1 MDLGLHVE
9 NYLKNIYLLQSH
21 HDRVPTAALA
31 ERLGVSAP
39 SVTGMVRKLA
49 RMELLVHEPY
59 KGVWLTKQGERVAL
73 KVIRAHRLWELYLV
87 EAVGLSWDQA
97 HVEAEQL
104 EHTLSDELAA
114 RLDEMLEYPAI
125 DPHGHPIPAQDGSMP
140 SFNGVPLTELHPG
153 STGIVLQIWDDTP
166 ELLRYLGGLGIYPGE
181 AIAVLAI
188 APFQG
193 PIHVHVGGTDQALG
207 REAACHVVVEMEV
220 ENETEMA
227 RSTSFDER

>member
-1 MDLGLHVE
+1 MELGLHVE
-9 NYLKNIYLLQSH
+9 NYLKNIYLLQSLH
-21 HDRVPTAALA
+21 ARVPTAALA

-49 RMELLVHEPY
+49 RIELLVHEPY
-59 KGVWLTKQGERVAL
+59 KGVSLTEQGERVAL

-87 EAVGLSWDQA
+87 KAVGLSWDQA
-97 HVEAEQL
+97 HVEAERL
-104 EHTLSDELAA
+104 EHALSDELAA
-114 RLDEMLEYPAI
+114 RLDEMLDHPAI
-125 DPHGHPIPAQDGSMP
+125 DPHGHPIPTQDGSMP
-140 SFNGVPLTELHPG
+140 DWAGVPLTELQPG

-181 AIAVLAI
+181 TIAVLEI

-207 REAACHVVVEMEV
+207 REAAQHVVVEAEMDT
-220 ENETEMA
+220 ETEIT
-227 RSTSFDER
+227 RSFLIDER